1 MLISDSSGKEVIAMN
16 DAEVALGLLKLLLE
30 KCPEACGAAQQKESF
45 LQLYRDC
52 LAAVRDE
59 EA

>member
-1 MLISDSSGKEVIAMN
+1 MN

-52 LAAVRDE
+52 LAAVREE